1 MRRPNLLLVA
11 WLHQVLAPVCSARHP
26 SFSIHDDLLAHPQFE
41 VVFSDSFIREAD
53 ALALLS
59 SSPGTPTHAT
69 DFEPASETDLAAT
82 VRASGAADPARGD
95 SDAGE
100 AATADDDDNTPQV
113 SETFEI
119 INTPPTRYLCSVP
132 VLAPPPP
139 LNHTANELAKAEEA
153 RELTRASA
161 KGWELMRGLEGEC
174 LYFMHGW
181 WSYSFC
187 YGKEIVQF
195 HAVPSGVKGA
205 PPVKDKNSHEYI
217 LGTTVAHHQ
226 SQPNHRQHETP
237 NHNDR
242 ADHADQHVPAQAGD
256 ATGVAPP
263 NTELQ
268 VKGDQRYLVQRLGDG
283 TICDLTGRPRTI
295 EIQYHCSPGSTMDR
309 IGWIKEVTTCTYLMV
324 VQTPRLCADVAFLPP
339 KEIRAHPISCRPIV
353 SNEEQAS
360 AWHRGKT
367 LEAAESMGV
376 AAGAQDTTKSQ
387 DPTGT
392 SQNPF
397 QGMTIGGVVVGG
409 RQIIGSDEDGRPAA
423 GLKLPKHLAAAAG
436 KAGLAPL
443 IGSKNDRIKVEVL
456 TPEEIAKMDLDPETL
471 EQLRKELQ
479 KMAGNW
485 EIEVIDVDP
494 EQDDVA
500 DHDGQDQQVPGQGQ
514 GRRDGKKISGAGAGA
529 GAAQAGGRN
538 TNRRKGNSDDDD
550 DDEGSQEVFFKEE
563 L

>member
-11 WLHQVLAPVCSARHP
+11 WLHQLLAQVCGARHP

-69 DFEPASETDLAAT
+69 
-82 VRASGAADPARGD
+82 VRESAAADPAR
-95 SDAGE
+95 SVPDAEG

-217 LGTTVAHHQ
+217 LGTAVAHHQ
-226 SQPNHRQHETP
+226 SQPNHRQQDAS
-237 NHNDR
+237 NHN
-242 ADHADQHVPAQAGD
+242 HADQHAPAQAGD

-283 TICDLTGRPRTI
+283 TVCDLTGRPRTI

-353 SNEEQAS
+353 STEDEAS
-360 AWHRGKT
+360 AWHQGKT
-367 LEAAESMGV
+367 LEAVESMGV
-376 AAGAQDTTKSQ
+376 AAGAQDTTKTH
-387 DPTGT
+387 DATGA

-409 RQIIGSDEDGRPAA
+409 RQIIGSGEDGRPAA

-436 KAGLAPL
+436 KTGLTPP
-443 IGSKNDRIKVEVL
+443 IGGKNDRIKVEVL

-485 EIEVIDVDP
+485 EIEVIDVEGQDP
-494 EQDDVA
+494 EQDDGA
-500 DHDGQDQQVPGQGQ
+500 DDDDQDQPVPGQGQ
-514 GRRDGKKISGAGAGA
+514 GRRDGKKASGA
-529 GAAQAGGRN
+529 GAAQAGGRH
-538 TNRRKGNSDDDD
+538 TNKRKGNRDDDD